1 MRPLRALPRVTRRPM
16 AEEENTTMTEQERNE
31 VVERARLALANSK
44 GAPNQFAVIS

>member
-1 MRPLRALPRVTRRPM
+1 MPRMTKLPV

-31 VVERARLALANSK
+31 VIERARLALANAK